1 MEEVY
6 ASSST
11 TCLYYCHSVIYL
23 TAIMSMNFIAN
34 EMATRQLLS
43 LNSKLLATEK
53 YKFAIIEKSCIF
65 TIN

>member
-1 MEEVY
+1 MGTVYGLCMEEVY

-34 EMATRQLLS
+34 EMA
-43 LNSKLLATEK
+43 KDD
-53 YKFAIIEKSCIF
+53 AITVPDGCDN
-65 TIN
+65 TIYEL

>member
-1 MEEVY
+1 
-6 ASSST
+6 
-11 TCLYYCHSVIYL
+11 
-23 TAIMSMNFIAN
+23 MSMNFIAN